1 VLSKFEV
8 NQVKQLILAEFKN
21 GLSGKCIIKSKS
33 FMLRNAFDSYASLLN
48 KEKIEAKVIGPN
60 TFLDHGDN
68 CISLIINKSCLR
80 ACKSVDPFIQDLRTA
95 AGIPTLPSSSR
106 TLNQITVGNILPQT
120 SLPELDENTIPL
132 PDLNRLRL

>member
-1 VLSKFEV
+1 V
-8 NQVKQLILAEFKN
+8 NPFYLKLKQLILAEFKKE
-21 GLSGKCIIKSKS
+21 LSDKCTINVPCRS
-33 FMLRNAFDSYASLLN
+33 FEESEAIFSLVSLLN
-48 KEKIEAKVIGPN
+48 NEQIEVNEI
-60 TFLDHGDN
+60 T
-68 CISLIINKSCLR
+68 ISNFFFPTTILTINKSSLR